1 MNVFFVEPTFVIVPV
16 TLYVAPS
23 FSANPNLLVTV
34 TVAFVNGLPSYTFSA
49 FALVNETLRF
59 VIW

>member
-1 MNVFFVEPTFVIVPV
+1 MNVLFFVPTSVIVPV

-34 TVAFVNGLPSYTFSA
+34 TLEFVNGLPSYTFSSL
-49 FALVNETLRF
+49 ALVNVTLRF